1 MSRPNPI
8 EGIEP
13 SEVFQ
18 ASYQSRMLVVSVYQT
33 YLYVNVCKKGFSFF
47 IYIVDILLNLN
58 RVLTNSFITV

>member
-18 ASYQSRMLVVSVYQT
+18 ASYQYRMLVVSVYQT
-33 YLYVNVCKKGFSFF
+33 YLYVNTLGKDSPFLF
-47 IYIVDILLNLN
+47 I
-58 RVLTNSFITV
+58 